1 MAAEGPHAQALHED
15 PDGDLLLAQ
24 LYDMLS
30 GDGPGTAAQA
40 PLEGQAS
47 SETDASAGTAT
58 DFSMTDASYASDVPA
73 CATVESATPDGGGG
87 GGLASA
93 NASCSSLSGGSTS
106 TANPGRK
113 WIPAQYIQD
122 YNSRSV
128 TFSKRKDGVTKK
140 ATQISAMT
148 GCNVLLV
155 IQQVPTDKP
164 VKTYVYASQ
173 TWRTAFFG
181 DAMYAM
187 ISMPH
192 GARASPEYIPC
203 EPYEEG
209 VFGGREAD
217 GRQTRNEYTYLSD
230 KRSTSTD
237 FYCTVGT
244 GRASQSAATLSEYM
258 PRYNRMRRAQQA
270 EEEYSEDEEDIERSY
285 LENCVAN
292 EALAKRREKREYSTT
307 KLVPDL
313 GQRMTCFAKRRGGLL
328 KKAFELVALTNCHV
342 FVAVS
347 SPLVHRPELPP
358 CYYVYASPSW
368 RAGAHFRHL
377 LVTLDEAVKVDY
389 YRAQMLAE
397 GAPPSAEQL
406 WTQAGEAYM
415 ALLGNQDE
423 FEPAAQAARELDD
436 YLIPVRALRPSTKN
450 KRKKPSMC
458 LTFPWHVPIPEEV
471 LALVAAAKKRRRAR
485 TAAASEATALSEDG
499 GGVSATAATPS
510 PAPRQKKPRVKRPAP
525 SASLPPA
532 QNQPMHHF
540 LLVEAAS
547 DSDAPCPPVVVAA
560 TEAPPPARRP
570 SIPFRASSDDVLTL
584 GAPQYAAQR
593 PQPHQFQPVI
603 LAHSQSGSSDR
614 WNAAAAAAAAQHHQ
628 RTPPAALIPKSTS
641 EEPHPFDGASE
652 VGGEDAGVLSAYS
665 DNDVRKLSDIIARLV
680 NTQRNRASLVSPAV
694 TSSALTPAV
703 TVLPPP
709 PPLVA
714 SSDSSITK
722 RMQRNRAY
730 KSSESS
736 SAFMLM

>member
-1 MAAEGPHAQALHED
+1 MAAEGPHAQTLHED
-15 PDGDLLLAQ
+15 PEGDLLLSQ

-30 GDGPGTAAQA
+30 GDGAGAAAPA
-40 PLEGQAS
+40 PLEGHAS

-73 CATVESATPDGGGG
+73 CATVESATPGGG

-93 NASCSSLSGGSTS
+93 NASCSSLSGGSTTS
-106 TANPGRK
+106 TTTNNNNPGRK

-140 ATQISAMT
+140 ANQISAMT

-155 IQQVPTDKP
+155 IQQVPADKP

-181 DAMYAM
+181 DAMRAM

-192 GARASPEYIPC
+192 EARASPEYIPC

-209 VFGGREAD
+209 VFGGVEAD

-307 KLVPDL
+307 TLVPDL

-368 RAGAHFRHL
+368 RAGPHFRHL

-397 GAPPSAEQL
+397 GASPSAEQL

-458 LTFPWHVPIPEEV
+458 LTFGWHVPIPEEV

-485 TAAASEATALSEDG
+485 TAAATEATALSENG
-499 GGVSATAATPS
+499 GGGAPS
-510 PAPRQKKPRVKRPAP
+510 PRQKKPRVKKPAP
-525 SASLPPA
+525 SGGLPRA
-532 QNQPMHHF
+532 QKQPMHHL
-540 LLVEAAS
+540 LLVETAS
-547 DSDAPCPPVVVAA
+547 DSDASCPPAVVVAA

-603 LAHSQSGSSDR
+603 LAHSQSGPSDR
-614 WNAAAAAAAAQHHQ
+614 WNATASSAQHHQ

-641 EEPHPFDGASE
+641 EEPHPFDGPSDA
-652 VGGEDAGVLSAYS
+652 GGEDAGVLSAYS